1 MNNTTSNIERASPEG
16 LIKDSD
22 DIHRR
27 QDLGDVHPLKHIK
40 APDAG
45 NDVRSAEIDTSAI
58 EFAPGDPEDPKNWPT
73 RVKWAATLAL
83 SAQGFNRIMISTIMA
98 PAISVIATDLH
109 MSSVESTM
117 ALSVYVLA
125 SAFGPM
131 VIGPLSEVYGRK
143 KIVHIT
149 NIWFLAWNLICG
161 FADSKGLLITARLLA
176 GFGASAVYTIAY
188 GVLADMW
195 PAEQRGRSLSIYLLV
210 PLTGAAVGPIVGG
223 FIVEY
228 STWRWMFWATTIFQ
242 TVAEIATLPVVRETY
257 APVLLRRRARI
268 LREGSPESGHIA
280 GGENGIEEPS
290 AVKALSVALSRPV
303 QLLAFHPMIQV
314 QALLGGLNYGLLY
327 FALASFSQ
335 LFVKNYQESISISGL
350 HYIALAVGEIAG
362 ALLCGPLMDRVYAIL
377 TARAGDNSSPELR
390 IPLLIPSLLITPTGF
405 FLYGWAAQ
413 HQHPWIVVDFGG
425 ALLTMGMQVF
435 STALRAYVMDA
446 YPEHVSSASAAT
458 QLLSSLLAFAFPLF
472 ADRLYAALGYGW
484 GNSLLAF
491 LSVGIALPATC
502 ILWKYGAKLRAM
514 RDWKR

>member
-1 MNNTTSNIERASPEG
+1 MRFP
-16 LIKDSD
+16 
-22 DIHRR
+22 
-27 QDLGDVHPLKHIK
+27 
-40 APDAG
+40 
-45 NDVRSAEIDTSAI
+45 
-58 EFAPGDPEDPKNWPT
+58 PGDPEDPKNWSAG
-73 RVKWAATLAL
+73 VKWAATLAL

-98 PAISVIATDLH
+98 PAISVIATDLN
-109 MSSVESTM
+109 MSNVESTM

-143 KIVHIT
+143 KIIHIT

-161 FADSKGLLITARLLA
+161 FANSKGLLIAARLLA

-188 GVLADMW
+188 GVLADIW

-242 TVAEIATLPVVRETY
+242 VVAEIATLPVIRETY
-257 APVLLRRRARI
+257 APLLLRRRAR
-268 LREGSPESGHIA
+268 LSREGNSGSRQVTD
-280 GGENGIEEPS
+280 GENEIEEPS
-290 AVKALSVALSRPV
+290 ALNALSTALGRPI
-303 QLLAFHPMIQV
+303 QLLAFHPIIQV
-314 QALLGGLNYGLLY
+314 QALLGGLEYGLLY

-335 LFVKNYQESISISGL
+335 LFVNNYQESISISGL

-377 TARAGDNSSPELR
+377 TSRAGDRSSPELR
-390 IPLLIPSLLITPTGF
+390 VPLLLPSLLITPAGF
-405 FLYGWAAQ
+405 FLYGWAAEYQ
-413 HQHPWIVVDFGG
+413 LIWIVVDVGG

-435 STALRAYVMDA
+435 STTLHAYVMDA

-491 LSVGIALPATC
+491 LSVGITLPATC
-502 ILWKYGAKLRAM
+502 ILWRYGARLRAM
-514 RDWKR
+514 RDRKR